1 MRSGCLER
9 PVIVAMIAVGMVQT
23 APDRI
28 IEMIAVRHR
37 LVPAP
42 CAVRVI
48 RGACDR
54 RGMAVRMRSIDGD
67 HVLVHVVA
75 MLVVKMAI
83 VEIVDVIVVPHRN
96 MTTGIAVDMRVLTFV
111 NGM

>member
-1 MRSGCLER
+1 
-9 PVIVAMIAVGMVQT
+9 MIAVRMMQA

-48 RGACDR
+48 RGAGDR
-54 RGMAVRMRSIDGD
+54 RGMAVRMRSIDRD

-83 VEIVDVIVVPHRN
+83 VEIVDVIVMPHRN
-96 MTTGIAVDMRVLTFV
+96 MTTAIAMDMRVLAFM
-111 NGM
+111 NSM

>member
-1 MRSGCLER
+1 M
-9 PVIVAMIAVGMVQT
+9 VIAMIAVRMMQT

-37 LVPAP
+37 LVPAS

-48 RGACDR
+48 SGAGGL
-54 RGMAVRMRSIDGD
+54 RGMAVRMRSIDRD

-83 VEIVDVIVVPHRN
+83 VEIIDVIVVTHRN
-96 MTTGIAVDMRVLTFV
+96 MTTAIAVDMRVLAFMNSV
-111 NGM
+111 